1 MAKAA
6 CWTVTDVEA
15 RDVYKRQ
22 TFTFDGDGIEAAQG
36 KSRQKVPWK
45 NVVKTVKA
53 VSLYIIYID
62 EIRAF
67 LIPVPAVANKA
78 AFEEILRAHV
88 SAERRKGV

>member
-1 MAKAA
+1 M
-6 CWTVTDVEA
+6 
-15 RDVYKRQ
+15 
-22 TFTFDGDGIEAAQG
+22 
-36 KSRQKVPWK
+36 PWK